1 MPPPAPN
8 LTSEQWIE
16 VNLAVQ
22 FGLSNAAWEGI
33 DAVVWTE
40 LTREQKKLVLATLK
54 ENAERQVAASGA
66 HPSVKKLNDQRIAR
80 FDLEGVEREAEQ
92 EQAMRALW
100 LNTTGTEKQK
110 ARRFASW
117 TNEILSQAIHFDAGQ
132 IRSVE
137 RRLAAKNLPPL
148 SSFTAKLNRQREG
161 ILRRGKIRND
171 DEYSIV
177 KEIVCDTSS
186 DVTEEDRVKF
196 EHLLFAYEHRKS

>member
-16 VNLAVQ
+16 VSLAVQ
-22 FGLSNAAWEGI
+22 FGLSNAAWEGV
-33 DAVVWTE
+33 DGVVWTE
-40 LTREQKKLVLATLK
+40 LTREDKKLLLATLK

-66 HPSVKKLNDQRIAR
+66 NPSVKKLNDQRIAR
-80 FDLEGVEREAEQ
+80 FDLESVEREVEQ
-92 EQAMRALW
+92 EQAMRAVW
-100 LNTTGTEKQK
+100 LKIPGTEKQK

-117 TNEILSQAIHFDAGQ
+117 ISEILSMAIHFDAGQ
-132 IRSVE
+132 IRAIE
-137 RRLAAKNLPPL
+137 RRLAAKNLPAL
-148 SSFTAKLNRQREG
+148 GSFTTKLYRQREG